1 MFCLLQDKLLIRE
14 DDHYLS
20 LSTNLVG
27 EEGGEASS
35 HHQRPFTLKTTKPLL
50 VAIEDARSIER
61 SRRRQNLG
69 AIKRYKSEP

>member
-27 EEGGEASS
+27 EEEEEEE
-35 HHQRPFTLKTTKPLL
+35 KEKLL
-50 VAIEDARSIER
+50 PIINVHFH
-61 SRRRQNLG
+61 
-69 AIKRYKSEP
+69 